1 MDKLKN
7 IFRRKNSSTTS
18 APNNPT
24 NVTPPVSSSSPTL
37 DTTPYTTIGD
47 NIRKDLCTMI
57 VLLQQVFELIETEP
71 DPKVLKEQSLRLI
84 DYIDRCCDF
93 SKITFKKRFS
103 GYD

>member
-1 MDKLKN
+1 MNKLKN
-7 IFRRKNSSTTS
+7 IFRRANPSTTIT
-18 APNNPT
+18 PKNPT
-24 NVTPPVSSSSPTL
+24 NVTPPVSSISPTL
-37 DTTPYTTIGD
+37 GTTPYIQIED
-47 NIRKDLCTMI
+47 DIKKDLCTMTA
-57 VLLQQVFELIETEP
+57 LLQQVLELIETEP